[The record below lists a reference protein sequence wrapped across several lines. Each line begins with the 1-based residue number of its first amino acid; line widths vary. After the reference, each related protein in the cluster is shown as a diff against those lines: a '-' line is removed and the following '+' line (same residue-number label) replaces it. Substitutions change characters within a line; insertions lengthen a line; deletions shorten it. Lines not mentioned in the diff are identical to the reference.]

1 MANFLQDKYVTGLQS
16 GKYDSI
22 EAAAKDMGR
31 FLGGMNL
38 AVPNHGTPL
47 FDDPEKSLHQQLNR
61 FPGPGSPTSNRPDKS
76 LGGLGKGGVFHEET
90 AIVLDSIA
98 RNLQIP
104 KENRVGRLAALK
116 YVAEENTAGQDR
128 RGLKR
133 FLDSA
138 QDKAAMLGIGKTDF
152 RNYVA
157 PHAPF
162 PFDPKTVNFVPED
175 FLRAGTF
182 KKLLT
187 RPDISLHDIGPANI
201 KLKTALEKLNVR
213 SSSLV
218 DPIRRAILTT
228 EGSALIVGMLV
239 ESAQDDLGSLIKD
252 LPERDQS
259 QIIVDYLRNGRE
271 HFWWRV
277 RKERQL
283 TDVEFKKWKANPD
296 TFRDSGGNS
305 PRPLKSKKYEN
316 VDYEELE
323 RLELIYRSAP

>member
-1 MANFLQDKYVTGLQS
+1 M
-16 GKYDSI
+16 
-22 EAAAKDMGR
+22 
-31 FLGGMNL
+31 
-38 AVPNHGTPL
+38 
-47 FDDPEKSLHQQLNR
+47 
-61 FPGPGSPTSNRPDKS
+61 
-76 LGGLGKGGVFHEET
+76 
-90 AIVLDSIA
+90 
-98 RNLQIP
+98 
-104 KENRVGRLAALK
+104 
-116 YVAEENTAGQDR
+116 
-128 RGLKR
+128 
-133 FLDSA
+133 
-138 QDKAAMLGIGKTDF
+138 
-152 RNYVA
+152 
-157 PHAPF
+157 
-162 PFDPKTVNFVPED
+162 
-175 FLRAGTF
+175 
-182 KKLLT
+182 
-187 RPDISLHDIGPANI
+187 
-201 KLKTALEKLNVR
+201 
-213 SSSLV
+213 V